1 MTEIGSPKEDT
12 PSTYGQNEGIIP
24 TGPIDLDS
32 SIPSSPKN
40 DESMTATQSNVDSEK
55 TETKRKLTS
64 FVWNHFKKQK
74 INGVDK
80 AVCNYCQKILG
91 GSSKNG
97 TTHLRDH
104 FNICSLR
111 KHRDIK
117 QSILNPSKK
126 KDGST
131 SLAAHNFDQECSR
144 HKLAKMIVLHEY
156 PLNMVEHHGFRDFVN
171 SLQPF
176 FKNVSRSTI
185 RRDILKIYENE
196 KTKTKNS
203 ISDNCSR
210 VAITTDMW
218 TSNNQKRG
226 YMVVTAHYIDDSW
239 NLHNRIIRFIYV
251 PAPHTAKLLAK
262 VLMECLVEWSLE
274 RKLSTLTL
282 DKCTVNIAM
291 MDQMKEKLRNA
302 SLLMKGELVHM
313 KCSAHILN
321 LIVQQGLGAIQG
333 AIETIRESVVFW
345 TDVFSRLIHTEKN
358 YKKEPS
364 ERDWLLAKVMCE
376 KLKLFYHVTEMFS
389 GTKYPT
395 TNLFFSK
402 ICDIWLLL
410 KECLKS
416 SYDEIR
422 IMASN
427 MMDKFEQYW
436 TSIHGILA
444 IATVMDPRFK
454 MKLIEYYFPK
464 IYVGEYQN
472 EVERIRMLCY
482 DLVKEYKPN
491 DGKENLPDPLSN
503 ASGVGGDSDG
513 CVDPLAGYDLFV
525 SSTSKVDTF
534 KSELE
539 FYLEEAVLPRSE
551 EFDILAW
558 WKTNGLKY
566 PTLQQVARDVLAIPV
581 STVASESAFST
592 SGRHVTPCR
601 NRLHPSM
608 LEALVCT
615 QDWLWDEKLDAS
627 QNEISHSTF
636 FDDVEDDEAGP
647 SFVDFDS

>member
-1 MTEIGSPKEDT
+1 
-12 PSTYGQNEGIIP
+12 
-24 TGPIDLDS
+24 
-32 SIPSSPKN
+32 
-40 DESMTATQSNVDSEK
+40 
-55 TETKRKLTS
+55 
-64 FVWNHFKKQK
+64 
-74 INGVDK
+74 
-80 AVCNYCQKILG
+80 
-91 GSSKNG
+91 
-97 TTHLRDH
+97 
-104 FNICSLR
+104 
-111 KHRDIK
+111 
-117 QSILNPSKK
+117 
-126 KDGST
+126 
-131 SLAAHNFDQECSR
+131 
-144 HKLAKMIVLHEY
+144 
-156 PLNMVEHHGFRDFVN
+156 
-171 SLQPF
+171 
-176 FKNVSRSTI
+176 
-185 RRDILKIYENE
+185 
-196 KTKTKNS
+196 
-203 ISDNCSR
+203 
-210 VAITTDMW
+210 
-218 TSNNQKRG
+218 
-226 YMVVTAHYIDDSW
+226 
-239 NLHNRIIRFIYV
+239 
-251 PAPHTAKLLAK
+251 
-262 VLMECLVEWSLE
+262 
-274 RKLSTLTL
+274 
-282 DKCTVNIAM
+282 

-345 TDVFSRLIHTEKN
+345 TGTPKRVEKFEEAKKGLSCASNKKLVLDCKTRWNSTYLMLTSAIVYKDVFSRLIHTEKN

-427 MMDKFEQYW
+427 MMEKFEQYW

-444 IATVMDPRFK
+444 IATVMDRLK

-464 IYVGEYQN
+464 IYV
-472 EVERIRMLCY
+472 
-482 DLVKEYKPN
+482 
-491 DGKENLPDPLSN
+491 
-503 ASGVGGDSDG
+503 VGGDSDG
-513 CVDPLAGYDLFV
+513 CVDHLAGYDLFV

-581 STVASESAFST
+581 STVVSESAFST